1 MNLKK
6 GDKVYLKTKEDF
18 EKEFS
23 DRVNSTGE
31 SYVFDTLDL
40 NVYQL
45 EVICPEIKYEVLS
58 IDSDG
63 DLKFYNLP
71 GTYPAEIVKG

>member
-6 GDKVYLKTKEDF
+6 GDKVLLKTKEEF
-18 EKEFS
+18 EKKYK
-23 DRVNSTGE
+23 DKINSTGE
-31 SYVFDTLDL
+31 SYVFNTLDL
-40 NVYQL
+40 NIYQL
-45 EVICPEIKYEVLS
+45 DAICPEIEYEILH

-71 GTYPAEIVKG
+71 GTYPVEILKM